1 MSQIETHWVI
11 ITNAQQKM
19 YFAYFSIVEIMD
31 FLILIYQTSFF
42 KINKYSTKKC
52 WTLIIGMIV
61 TNCMVTF

>member
-52 WTLIIGMIV
+52 
-61 TNCMVTF
+61 